1 VPILS
6 IEPAPRQRLGA
17 LFLGGD
23 GVYSTSKTMDDITT
37 AFEIA
42 CSPKNP
48 TYQTRRAQWLHGVDN
63 VAISLSCREA
73 CDAVRRMESLTLYM
87 GQCRTALST
96 LNYMATKHRL
106 RARVRHLVFT
116 PQYFPTQ
123 LAARFR
129 QMFSGVRSVAL
140 LGTTCIGALSATVK
154 DGRTTIIN
162 LFLSPEGFRF
172 VAKALHEDAS
182 PASGLPSNKHWDS
195 AGSARSAQRE
205 FERYIGIRNKF
216 IKAWGSDI
224 DVRLVEPGLRR
235 ANTEDPFQL
244 GGG

>member
-1 VPILS
+1 
-6 IEPAPRQRLGA
+6 
-17 LFLGGD
+17 
-23 GVYSTSKTMDDITT
+23 MDDIAT

-42 CSPKNP
+42 CSP
-48 TYQTRRAQWLHGVDN
+48 TDATDQTRRQQWLHGADN
-63 VAISLSCREA
+63 VAIGMSCREA
-73 CDAVRRMESLTLYM
+73 RGAVRRMESLTLYM

-129 QMFSGVRSVAL
+129 RVFSGVRSVAL
-140 LGTTCIGALSATVK
+140 LGTTCIGALSATVN
-154 DGRTTIIN
+154 DGRTAIVS

-172 VAKALHEDAS
+172 LAKALHEDAS
-182 PASGLPSNKHWDS
+182 PASGPPSKKYWDT
-195 AGSARSAQRE
+195 AGSTRFAQRE
-205 FERYIGIRNKF
+205 FERYIGIRDKF
-216 IKAWGSDI
+216 INAWGSHV

-235 ANTEDPFQL
+235 ATKEDPFQI
-244 GGG
+244 GSGQRRANPTNSPD